1 MSSRIS
7 VRESE
12 KRERRREINARIDE
26 FRWKYG
32 MNFEEFFDA
41 AEDMRKYGE
50 LIKREFDSG

>member
-1 MSSRIS
+1 
-7 VRESE
+7 
-12 KRERRREINARIDE
+12 
-26 FRWKYG
+26 